1 MQNLNHRHKEE
12 ECVDR
17 DTVEEVQL
25 DEDGEENEYAEF
37 TLEELQLRERILRAE
52 LGLKVE
58 EADTISDQKAA
69 KDD

>member
-1 MQNLNHRHKEE
+1 MPRETDDCVAEE
-12 ECVDR
+12 
-17 DTVEEVQL
+17 TKTQ
-25 DEDGEENEYAEF
+25 
-37 TLEELQLRERILRAE
+37 QRERLLRAE